1 MRGKEEE
8 GRENIY
14 TPLNS
19 SGIPTL
25 IILNENGDVITKNG
39 RGAVMSDNEGQV
51 SCVHYIRYV
60 LNTYKLCTAHF

>member
-39 RGAVMSDNEGQV
+39 RGAVMSDTEGQV
-51 SCVHYIRYV
+51 ILYDMYCHNH
-60 LNTYKLCTAHF
+60 LTL